1 MGYEYH
7 FGIIGVLFNGRTG
20 SLTAA
25 AYWVAQILGSFILQ
39 GFLDWG
45 AMTRQRRMYMSLA
58 GIIAYVAVTWA
69 FGGYVQYCFGV
80 SSDKQALDFAGELR
94 SPIPAMLC
102 LFASFLLGVFAKSY
116 VLDYWVNI
124 ALILLLIAPTFL
136 AVRSIF
142 SSDDQESCRKQAA
155 AGDLDG
161 SDSQSSS
168 SGNASGISDGEVVVA
183 V

>member
-1 MGYEYH
+1 MGNIQVILQELRRTAKSFSNPTMLLLIPLFFYSNFFYEYH

-45 AMTRQRRMYMSLA
+45 AIPRQRRMNMSLA
-58 GIIAYVAVTWA
+58 GIVAYVAVTWS

-80 SSDKQALDFAGELR
+80 ASDKQALDFAGELR

-102 LFASFLLGVFAKSY
+102 LFAWGF
-116 VLDYWVNI
+116 
-124 ALILLLIAPTFL
+124 
-136 AVRSIF
+136 
-142 SSDDQESCRKQAA
+142 
-155 AGDLDG
+155 
-161 SDSQSSS
+161 
-168 SGNASGISDGEVVVA
+168 
-183 V
+183 